1 MEFTE
6 EIKQD
11 VFDEQKQ
18 KDIFYTLLSGKTVK
32 ETIETSRGKFI
43 VKFPKQKDF
52 IMIDRRIAAMRGGL
66 PAVSFDDIANF
77 TMQKV
82 AYLDVCV
89 ESGEEWFNNLK
100 KENPNFS
107 WGDMPDTGF
116 IDEVYV
122 KAWTFRNEVQSNF
135 GRNEEE
141 TAGRYSDTKDI
152 SETVGNGLFSGVAAS
167 NKRS

>member
-1 MEFTE
+1 MEITE
-6 EIKQD
+6 EIKTD
-11 VFDEQKQ
+11 VLDEKKQ
-18 KDIFYTLLSGKTVK
+18 NDIFYTLLTGKTVK
-32 ETIETSRGKFI
+32 ETVETSRGKFV

-52 IMIDRRIAAMRGGL
+52 IAIDRRIAAMRGGL
-66 PAVSFDDIANF
+66 PAVSFDDVANF

-89 ESGEEWFNNLK
+89 ESGEDWFNNIR

-107 WGDMPDTGF
+107 WGDMPDINF

-122 KAWTFRNEVQSNF
+122 KAWTFRNKVQGNF
-135 GRNEEE
+135 GRNENE
-141 TAGRYSDTKDI
+141 AVGADSDAEGV

-167 NKRS
+167 NKRA